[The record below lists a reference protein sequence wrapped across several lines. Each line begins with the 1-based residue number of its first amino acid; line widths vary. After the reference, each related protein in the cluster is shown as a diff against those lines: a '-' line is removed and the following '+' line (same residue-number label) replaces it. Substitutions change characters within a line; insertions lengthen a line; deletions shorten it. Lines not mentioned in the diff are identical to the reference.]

1 MTLGKATPIVAQ
13 TAGALD
19 LKWAECISAGIG
31 DVIPKPVIASTF
43 HGWNLDAL
51 RSSGR

>member
-1 MTLGKATPIVAQ
+1 MTIGKATPIVAQ

-19 LKWAECISAGIG
+19 LKRAECISADIG
-31 DVIPKPVIASTF
+31 DVRVKPVIASPS

-51 RSSGR
+51 RSCGR